1 MKTLVAFVAGLV
13 LAGTPALALPK
24 QPTAHDF
31 SMRMDRLTPIQRYG
45 VLRNAVNE
53 SNLKCAKVLAAAYQG
68 PYKNLDMWVA
78 RCGPKPIVDYGVFVG
93 PDGSAQVSTCQDLIR
108 VKWPACRKLP

>member
-1 MKTLVAFVAGLV
+1 MMIKRTMALVGGLA
-13 LAGTPALALPK
+13 LAATPALAV

-31 SMRMDRLTPIQRYG
+31 SIRMDKLSQIQRYAAI
-45 VLRNAVNE
+45 RNAVIE
-53 SNLKCAKVLAAAYQG
+53 TGLACQRVISAGYQG

-78 RCGPKPIVDYGVFVG
+78 RCGPKPLVDYGMFIG
-93 PDGSAQVSTCQDLIR
+93 PDGSAQVSSCAELVK